1 MIRNYFKTAWRNL
14 GKSKM
19 HSFIN
24 IAGLSI
30 GMAVAILIGLWMYD
44 ELSFDKNFK
53 NYNRIAQVIQ
63 NVTNNGEVQTW
74 RGVPYPLADE
84 LRKNYGSDFKH
95 IIMAVSWGD
104 HLLNY
109 NEKKLKQ
116 TGGYFEKDA
125 PEMFSLKML
134 TGTRQGLNDPASI
147 FLSESAA
154 KAWFG
159 NEDPLNKMIKID
171 DQPVVKVTGVY
182 KDFPNNSTFTGLN
195 FISTWDF
202 LYNNDEGLRTMEDPW
217 RPNFV
222 SLFVQLNDNADF
234 AKVSERIKDAK
245 LKRVNPQL
253 QKKKPALFLHPMS
266 DWHLYS
272 EFKNGVNTG
281 GAIQYVWM
289 FGIIGVFV
297 LLLAC
302 INFMNLSTARS
313 EKRAKEVGIR
323 KTVGSLRRQ
332 LVQQFFAESI
342 FTVGV
347 SFLLSLLWVQ
357 LSLSFFN
364 EIAGKQMSIL
374 WTNPSFWLLSTGFTF
389 FTALVAGSYPAFYL
403 SSFNPVKV
411 LKGTFKAGRFAAI
424 PRKVLVVVQFTV
436 SVTLIIGTIIV
447 YRQIQFAKDR
457 PVGYT
462 REGLVSIPTADSS
475 IHQHFSAVKD
485 ELMKTGTIIS
495 VAESGA
501 PPTSI
506 WGSSSGF
513 SWKGKDPNLSIDFGT
528 ARVSDEFGKTIGW
541 HVKAGRDFSKDFST
555 DSSSVILNEAALHF
569 MNLQNPIG
577 ETIMWFDRPYTVIGV
592 INDMVMESPYAS
604 VRPVIYYASNEP
616 GNLVIIKIDP
626 KATAKQALSKIEPIF
641 RKFDPGQPFEYQFV
655 DNEYAK
661 KFGDEVRISKLASFF
676 AILAIII
683 SCLGLFGLTSFVAE
697 QRKKEIGVRKVLG
710 ASVFSVWNLLSR
722 DFIGLVGISFLIA
735 VPLAWYAMH
744 KWLQDYSYRINIGW
758 GIFLVAGIIAIAI
771 ALITVSF
778 QAIRAAV
785 ANPAKSLRTE

>member
-1 MIRNYFKTAWRNL
+1 MLQNYFKTAWRNL

-44 ELSFDKNFK
+44 ELSFDKSFK

-63 NVTNNGEVQTW
+63 NVSNNGEVQTW

-84 LRKNYGSDFKH
+84 LRKNYGGDFKH
-95 IIMAVSWGD
+95 IVMSIDWGE
-104 HLLNY
+104 HLLNC

-116 TGGYFEKDA
+116 TGAFFEKDA
-125 PEMFSLKML
+125 PEMFSLKMVN
-134 TGTRQGLNDPASI
+134 GTQSLSDPASI
-147 FLSESAA
+147 LLSQSAA

-171 DQPVVKVTGVY
+171 DRPAVKVTGVY
-182 KDFPNNSTFTGLN
+182 KDFPKNSTFSGLD

-202 LYNNDEGLRTMEDPW
+202 LYNNDEGLRTMQDPW

-222 SLFVQLNDNADF
+222 SLFVELNDNADF
-234 AKVSERIKDAK
+234 AKASERIRDAK

-289 FGIIGVFV
+289 FGIIGAFV

-332 LVQQFFAESI
+332 LIQQFFAESI
-342 FTVGV
+342 FTVGL

-364 EIAGKQMSIL
+364 QIAGKQMSIP
-374 WTNPSFWLLSTGFTF
+374 WANPFFWALNLGFAF

-436 SVTLIIGTIIV
+436 SVALIIGTIIV

-462 REGLVSIPTADSS
+462 RQGLVSIPTPDSL
-475 IHQHFSAVKD
+475 IHQHFNAVKN
-485 ELMKTGTIIS
+485 ELMQTGIVAS

-501 PPTSI
+501 PTTSI

-528 ARVSDEFGKTIGW
+528 ARVSDEYGKTIGW
-541 HVKAGRDFSKDFST
+541 HIKEGRDFSKDFAT
-555 DSSSVILNEAALHF
+555 DSSAVILNEAALHF
-569 MNLQNPIG
+569 MGLKDPIG
-577 ETIMWFDRPYTVIGV
+577 ETIMWFDQPLTVIGV
-592 INDMVMESPYAS
+592 INDMVMESPYS
-604 VRPVIYYASNEP
+604 DVRPIIYYTSNEP
-616 GNLVIIKIDP
+616 GNLVIIKINP
-626 KATAKQALSKIEPIF
+626 NASAKEALSKIEPIF
-641 RKFDPGQPFEYQFV
+641 RKFNPGQPFEYQFV

-661 KFGDEVRISKLASFF
+661 KFGDEERISKLASFF
-676 AILAIII
+676 AALAIII

-710 ASVFSVWNLLSR
+710 ASVFSVWNLLSK
-722 DFIGLVGISFLIA
+722 DFIGLVVISFVTA
-735 VPLAWYAMH
+735 VPLSWYAMH
-744 KWLQDYSYRINIGW
+744 KWLQDYSYRINISW
-758 GIFLVAGIIAIAI
+758 GIFLIAGIIAVAI

-778 QAIRAAV
+778 QAVRAAL